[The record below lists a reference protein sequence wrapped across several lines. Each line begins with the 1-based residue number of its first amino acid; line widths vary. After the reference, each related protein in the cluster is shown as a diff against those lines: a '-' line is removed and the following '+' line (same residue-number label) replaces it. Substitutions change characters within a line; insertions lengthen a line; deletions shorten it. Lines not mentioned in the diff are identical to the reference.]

1 MPPSKKKKTIKYY
14 TIVFEKYMEIISE
27 VDKAYYIL
35 SDKIKELVQE
45 IALED
50 WYDSSLPDFIES
62 FLIVD
67 SCREFLDDKINNPS
81 EEEIEITVKND
92 IKDVLFTKEQLQVL
106 QQLYLSLEA
115 KKEYLLYKYNFS
127 CSIN

>member
-14 TIVFEKYMEIISE
+14 TIVFEKYMEIITE

-50 WYDSSLPDFIES
+50 WYDSPLPDFIES

-127 CSIN
+127 CSVN